1 MPVLLRNNVSATLAA
16 ALSATD
22 TGIALS
28 SGQGSL
34 FPSLSAGEYFY
45 ATLSGPTTGPEIIK
59 VTNRVGD
66 TLTVTRAQEGTAG
79 QHFPAGGRIEI
90 RVTAASVE
98 DAITDDIN
106 TLDATLRAYT
116 DAEVA
121 AADTAL
127 RAYTD
132 AQVAALNFTAD
143 SFTGTGS
150 QVNFTLSTTPISK
163 NHTLVFIDGV
173 YQGKA
178 GYSVSGTTLTFSEAP
193 PLNSAVECNTMEL

>member
-66 TLTVTRAQEGTAG
+66 TLTVTRAQEGTVG

-98 DAITDDIN
+98 DAISDKIK
-106 TLDATLRAYT
+106 TLD
-116 DAEVA
+116 
-121 AADTAL
+121 
-127 RAYTD
+127 
-132 AQVAALNFTAD
+132 FTVD

-150 QVNFTLSTTPISK
+150 QVDFTLSTTPISK

>member
-1 MPVLLRNNVSATLAA
+1 MPVILKNNASSTLATA
-16 ALSATD
+16 ITASD
-22 TGIALS
+22 TAIVVAD
-28 SGQGSL
+28 GSL

-66 TLTVTRAQEGTAG
+66 TLTVTRAQEGTVG

-98 DAITDDIN
+98 DRISN
-106 TLDATLRAYT
+106 LD
-116 DAEVA
+116 
-121 AADTAL
+121 
-127 RAYTD
+127 
-132 AQVAALNFTAD
+132 FTVD
-143 SFTGTGS
+143 SFTGTGA

-178 GYSVSGTTLTFSEAP
+178 GYSVSGTTLIFSEAP

>member
-66 TLTVTRAQEGTAG
+66 TLTVTRAQEGTVG

-98 DAITDDIN
+98 DRISN
-106 TLDATLRAYT
+106 LD
-116 DAEVA
+116 
-121 AADTAL
+121 
-127 RAYTD
+127 
-132 AQVAALNFTAD
+132 FTVD

>member
-1 MPVLLRNNVSATLAA
+1 MPKKEL
-16 ALSATD
+16 
-22 TGIALS
+22 
-28 SGQGSL
+28 
-34 FPSLSAGEYFY
+34 
-45 ATLSGPTTGPEIIK
+45 
-59 VTNRVGD
+59 
-66 TLTVTRAQEGTAG
+66 G

-98 DAITDDIN
+98 DAISDDIN
-106 TLDATLRAYT
+106 TLDAT
-116 DAEVA
+116 
-121 AADTAL
+121 L

-150 QVNFTLSTTPISK
+150 QVDFTLSTTPISK